1 MLSREGKQTDRGAV
15 GAEFI
20 GYNRRRREALL
31 LQEFPHQPN
40 CRQSVPAGLNQE
52 IQDFALTVHGTPEI
66 ELPPSNY
73 DDHLVQV
80 PAFGRSWPLRPASA
94 PPNPSSPMSLT
105 LQVASRLPTANR
117 GSNNSYTITDQ
128 QMRYYMTLRTRH
140 TRATAAA
147 KAGFSTSTGYRV
159 ERDPRLPSRKKAC
172 HGHGGG
178 RPDPLTDIW
187 DSEIVPLLERT
198 PDLRPITIFE
208 EMIRRHPERDLGSA
222 RRTLERRVRLWK
234 ARFGPQQE
242 VIFRQEHPPGRQG
255 MSDFFDANSLA
266 VTIAGEP
273 LAHRIY
279 HFTLV
284 YSGWEHAEV
293 VLGGESFTALAS
305 GLQNAL
311 WSLGG
316 TPREHRTDS
325 LSAAFANLDKAACD
339 DLRERYDALCR
350 HYGMEPSCNNRG
362 LAHENG
368 AIESRHG
375 HLKTRL
381 GQALLLRASTDF
393 EDLDAYR
400 RFAAQVVARH
410 NANHRDALHCEAD
423 HLQSLPRQRSC
434 DYDEATVTVTSSSGF
449 VLRKVFY
456 TVPSTLIGHRLKGRI
471 YDDRLEL
478 WLGAS
483 PILTLPRGRP
493 PARGRGGH
501 AHVVNYHHVIHSLRT
516 KPQALAGLRYR
527 DQLFPHTAYRR
538 CWDALSAALDQRSAC
553 RIMVGLLWLA
563 HDRACE
569 AELAQ
574 QLDELLAADRL
585 PDLKLLEQRFVA
597 HLNDVQVVTV
607 DIPGADSYDALFAAR
622 ELAA

>member
-1 MLSREGKQTDRGAV
+1 
-15 GAEFI
+15 
-20 GYNRRRREALL
+20 
-31 LQEFPHQPN
+31 
-40 CRQSVPAGLNQE
+40 
-52 IQDFALTVHGTPEI
+52 
-66 ELPPSNY
+66 
-73 DDHLVQV
+73 
-80 PAFGRSWPLRPASA
+80 
-94 PPNPSSPMSLT
+94 
-105 LQVASRLPTANR
+105 
-117 GSNNSYTITDQ
+117 
-128 QMRYYMTLRTRH
+128 MTLRTRH

-147 KAGFSTSTGYRV
+147 MAGFSTSTGYRV

-187 DSEIVPLLERT
+187 DGEIVPLLERT

-350 HYGMEPSCNNRG
+350 HYGMEPSRNNRG

-527 DQLFPHTAYRR
+527 DQLFPRTAYRR

-553 RIMVGLLWLA
+553 TIMVGLLWLA

-574 QLDELLAADRL
+574 QLDELLAAGRL

-597 HLNDVQVVTV
+597 HLNDVPVVTV

-622 ELAA
+622 ERAA

>member
-1 MLSREGKQTDRGAV
+1 M
-15 GAEFI
+15 
-20 GYNRRRREALL
+20 
-31 LQEFPHQPN
+31 
-40 CRQSVPAGLNQE
+40 
-52 IQDFALTVHGTPEI
+52 
-66 ELPPSNY
+66 
-73 DDHLVQV
+73 
-80 PAFGRSWPLRPASA
+80 
-94 PPNPSSPMSLT
+94 
-105 LQVASRLPTANR
+105 
-117 GSNNSYTITDQ
+117 
-128 QMRYYMTLRTRH
+128 
-140 TRATAAA
+140 
-147 KAGFSTSTGYRV
+147 
-159 ERDPRLPSRKKAC
+159 
-172 HGHGGG
+172 
-178 RPDPLTDIW
+178 
-187 DSEIVPLLERT
+187 
-198 PDLRPITIFE
+198 
-208 EMIRRHPERDLGSA
+208 
-222 RRTLERRVRLWK
+222 
-234 ARFGPQQE
+234 
-242 VIFRQEHPPGRQG
+242 
-255 MSDFFDANSLA
+255 
-266 VTIAGEP
+266 
-273 LAHRIY
+273 
-279 HFTLV
+279 
-284 YSGWEHAEV
+284 
-293 VLGGESFTALAS
+293 GGESFTALAS

-316 TPREHRTDS
+316 APREHRTDS

-350 HYGMEPSCNNRG
+350 HYGMEPSRNNRG

-381 GQALLLRASTDF
+381 RQALLLRGSADF

-400 RFAAQVVARH
+400 RFIAQAGARH
-410 NANHRDALHCEAD
+410 NARHRDVLHCEAD

-456 TVPSTLIGHRLKGRI
+456 TVPATLIGHRLKGRI

-501 AHVVNYHHVIHSLRT
+501 AHVVNYHHVIHSLRA

-527 DQLFPHTAYRR
+527 DQLFPRTAYRR
-538 CWDALSAALDQRSAC
+538 CWDALSAALDRRSAC

-569 AELAQ
+569 ADLAQ
-574 QLDELLAADRL
+574 QLDDLLAAGQL

-597 HLNDVQVVTV
+597 HVNDVPMVTV

-622 ELAA
+622 ERAA

>member
-1 MLSREGKQTDRGAV
+1 MPRWCWAAR
-15 GAEFI
+15 
-20 GYNRRRREALL
+20 
-31 LQEFPHQPN
+31 
-40 CRQSVPAGLNQE
+40 
-52 IQDFALTVHGTPEI
+52 
-66 ELPPSNY
+66 
-73 DDHLVQV
+73 
-80 PAFGRSWPLRPASA
+80 
-94 PPNPSSPMSLT
+94 
-105 LQVASRLPTANR
+105 ASRPWPAAC
-117 GSNNSYTITDQ
+117 
-128 QMRYYMTLRTRH
+128 RTRFGLW
-140 TRATAAA
+140 AA
-147 KAGFSTSTGYRV
+147 
-159 ERDPRLPSRKKAC
+159 
-172 HGHGGG
+172 
-178 RPDPLTDIW
+178 
-187 DSEIVPLLERT
+187 
-198 PDLRPITIFE
+198 
-208 EMIRRHPERDLGSA
+208 
-222 RRTLERRVRLWK
+222 
-234 ARFGPQQE
+234 
-242 VIFRQEHPPGRQG
+242 
-255 MSDFFDANSLA
+255 
-266 VTIAGEP
+266 
-273 LAHRIY
+273 
-279 HFTLV
+279 
-284 YSGWEHAEV
+284 
-293 VLGGESFTALAS
+293 
-305 GLQNAL
+305 
-311 WSLGG
+311 LGG
-316 TPREHRTDS
+316 TLREHRTDS

-350 HYGMEPSCNNRG
+350 HYGMEPSRNNRG

-527 DQLFPHTAYRR
+527 DQLFPRTAYRR

-553 RIMVGLLWLA
+553 TIMVGLLWLA

-574 QLDELLAADRL
+574 QLGELLAADRL

-597 HLNDVQVVTV
+597 HLNDVPVVTV

>member
-1 MLSREGKQTDRGAV
+1 M
-15 GAEFI
+15 
-20 GYNRRRREALL
+20 
-31 LQEFPHQPN
+31 P
-40 CRQSVPAGLNQE
+40 
-52 IQDFALTVHGTPEI
+52 
-66 ELPPSNY
+66 
-73 DDHLVQV
+73 
-80 PAFGRSWPLRPASA
+80 GRP
-94 PPNPSSPMSLT
+94 
-105 LQVASRLPTANR
+105 
-117 GSNNSYTITDQ
+117 ITDQ

-147 KAGFSTSTGYRV
+147 MAGFSTSTGYRV

-187 DSEIVPLLERT
+187 DGEIVPLLERT

-316 TPREHRTDS
+316 TGRHPAGASYRQPVRSFRQSGQGGVRRSARALRRTC
-325 LSAAFANLDKAACD
+325 AG
-339 DLRERYDALCR
+339 R
-350 HYGMEPSCNNRG
+350 YGMEVPAATNREPG
-362 LAHENG
+362 PRDHG
-368 AIESRHG
+368 AIREPSRC

-381 GQALLLRASTDF
+381 GQALLLARIDGQG
-393 EDLDAYR
+393 YR
-400 RFAAQVVARH
+400 
-410 NANHRDALHCEAD
+410 
-423 HLQSLPRQRSC
+423 
-434 DYDEATVTVTSSSGF
+434 G
-449 VLRKVFY
+449 
-456 TVPSTLIGHRLKGRI
+456 PSTR
-471 YDDRLEL
+471 
-478 WLGAS
+478 
-483 PILTLPRGRP
+483 
-493 PARGRGGH
+493 
-501 AHVVNYHHVIHSLRT
+501 
-516 KPQALAGLRYR
+516 
-527 DQLFPHTAYRR
+527 
-538 CWDALSAALDQRSAC
+538 
-553 RIMVGLLWLA
+553 
-563 HDRACE
+563 
-569 AELAQ
+569 
-574 QLDELLAADRL
+574 
-585 PDLKLLEQRFVA
+585 
-597 HLNDVQVVTV
+597 
-607 DIPGADSYDALFAAR
+607 
-622 ELAA
+622 

>member
-1 MLSREGKQTDRGAV
+1 M
-15 GAEFI
+15 
-20 GYNRRRREALL
+20 
-31 LQEFPHQPN
+31 P
-40 CRQSVPAGLNQE
+40 
-52 IQDFALTVHGTPEI
+52 
-66 ELPPSNY
+66 
-73 DDHLVQV
+73 
-80 PAFGRSWPLRPASA
+80 GRP
-94 PPNPSSPMSLT
+94 
-105 LQVASRLPTANR
+105 
-117 GSNNSYTITDQ
+117 ITDQ

-147 KAGFSTSTGYRV
+147 MAGFSTSTGYRV

-187 DSEIVPLLERT
+187 DGEIVPLLERT

-316 TPREHRTDS
+316 TPREHRSDS

-350 HYGMEPSCNNRG
+350 HYGMEPSRTWPGPRERG
-362 LAHENG
+362 DREPSRSSQDPPRPSPSAARIGGLRGPRRLSPLRRAGGG
-368 AIESRHG
+368 APQRQSPRCA
-375 HLKTRL
+375 
-381 GQALLLRASTDF
+381 AL
-393 EDLDAYR
+393 
-400 RFAAQVVARH
+400 
-410 NANHRDALHCEAD
+410 
-423 HLQSLPRQRSC
+423 
-434 DYDEATVTVTSSSGF
+434 
-449 VLRKVFY
+449 
-456 TVPSTLIGHRLKGRI
+456 
-471 YDDRLEL
+471 
-478 WLGAS
+478 
-483 PILTLPRGRP
+483 RGRP
-493 PARGRGGH
+493 SSIA
-501 AHVVNYHHVIHSLRT
+501 AQATQLR
-516 KPQALAGLRYR
+516 L
-527 DQLFPHTAYRR
+527 
-538 CWDALSAALDQRSAC
+538 
-553 RIMVGLLWLA
+553 
-563 HDRACE
+563 
-569 AELAQ
+569 
-574 QLDELLAADRL
+574 
-585 PDLKLLEQRFVA
+585 
-597 HLNDVQVVTV
+597 
-607 DIPGADSYDALFAAR
+607 
-622 ELAA
+622 

>member
-1 MLSREGKQTDRGAV
+1 M
-15 GAEFI
+15 
-20 GYNRRRREALL
+20 
-31 LQEFPHQPN
+31 P
-40 CRQSVPAGLNQE
+40 
-52 IQDFALTVHGTPEI
+52 
-66 ELPPSNY
+66 
-73 DDHLVQV
+73 
-80 PAFGRSWPLRPASA
+80 GRP
-94 PPNPSSPMSLT
+94 
-105 LQVASRLPTANR
+105 
-117 GSNNSYTITDQ
+117 ITDQ

-147 KAGFSTSTGYRV
+147 MAGFSTSTGYRV

-178 RPDPLTDIW
+178 RPDPLADIW

-222 RRTLERRVRLWK
+222 RRTLERRVRFWK

-350 HYGMEPSCNNRG
+350 HYGMEPSRNNRG

-434 DYDEATVTVTSSSGF
+434 DYDEATVTGRLLDDHLPPDGF
-449 VLRKVFY
+449 VLGDKAYDAEWIRAMIEAQDA
-456 TVPSTLIGHRLKGRI
+456 VPIIPDRSTATTPHAFSRTLYRMRNRVERFFNKLKQFRRI
-471 YDDRLEL
+471 
-478 WLGAS
+478 A
-483 PILTLPRGRP
+483 T
-493 PARGRGGH
+493 
-501 AHVVNYHHVIHSLRT
+501 
-516 KPQALAGLRYR
+516 RY
-527 DQLFPHTAYRR
+527 
-538 CWDALSAALDQRSAC
+538 
-553 RIMVGLLWLA
+553 
-563 HDRACE
+563 E
-569 AELAQ
+569 K
-574 QLDELLAADRL
+574 LAANYLAMIKIATIRIWL
-585 PDLKLLEQRFVA
+585 RFNESTA
-597 HLNDVQVVTV
+597 
-607 DIPGADSYDALFAAR
+607 
-622 ELAA
+622 

>member
-1 MLSREGKQTDRGAV
+1 
-15 GAEFI
+15 
-20 GYNRRRREALL
+20 
-31 LQEFPHQPN
+31 
-40 CRQSVPAGLNQE
+40 
-52 IQDFALTVHGTPEI
+52 
-66 ELPPSNY
+66 
-73 DDHLVQV
+73 
-80 PAFGRSWPLRPASA
+80 
-94 PPNPSSPMSLT
+94 
-105 LQVASRLPTANR
+105 
-117 GSNNSYTITDQ
+117 
-128 QMRYYMTLRTRH
+128 
-140 TRATAAA
+140 
-147 KAGFSTSTGYRV
+147 
-159 ERDPRLPSRKKAC
+159 
-172 HGHGGG
+172 
-178 RPDPLTDIW
+178 
-187 DSEIVPLLERT
+187 
-198 PDLRPITIFE
+198 
-208 EMIRRHPERDLGSA
+208 
-222 RRTLERRVRLWK
+222 
-234 ARFGPQQE
+234 
-242 VIFRQEHPPGRQG
+242 
-255 MSDFFDANSLA
+255 MSDFFDAHCLG
-266 VTIAGEP
+266 VTLAGEP

-284 YSGWEHAEV
+284 YSGWEHAEA

-316 TPREHRTDS
+316 APREHRTDS

-350 HYGMEPSCNNRG
+350 HYGMEPSRNNRG

-381 GQALLLRASTDF
+381 GQALLLRGSTDF

-400 RFAAQVVARH
+400 RFVAQVVARH

-423 HLQSLPRQRSC
+423 DLRALPRHRSC

-478 WLGAS
+478 WLGVS

-493 PARGRGGH
+493 PARGRRGH
-501 AHVVNYHHVIHSLRT
+501 AHVVNYHHVIHSLRA

-527 DQLFPHTAYRR
+527 DQLFPRTAYRR

-569 AELAQ
+569 ADLAQ
-574 QLDELLAADRL
+574 HLDDLLAAGQL
-585 PDLKLLEQRFVA
+585 PDLKRLERRFVA
-597 HLNDVQVVTV
+597 QVKDVPAITV

>member
-1 MLSREGKQTDRGAV
+1 M
-15 GAEFI
+15 
-20 GYNRRRREALL
+20 
-31 LQEFPHQPN
+31 P
-40 CRQSVPAGLNQE
+40 
-52 IQDFALTVHGTPEI
+52 
-66 ELPPSNY
+66 
-73 DDHLVQV
+73 
-80 PAFGRSWPLRPASA
+80 GRP
-94 PPNPSSPMSLT
+94 
-105 LQVASRLPTANR
+105 
-117 GSNNSYTITDQ
+117 ITDQ

-147 KAGFSTSTGYRV
+147 MAGFSTSTGYRV

-187 DSEIVPLLERT
+187 DGEIVPLLERT

-325 LSAAFANLDKAACD
+325 LFAAFANLDKAACD

-350 HYGMEPSCNNRG
+350 HYGMEPSRNNRG

-434 DYDEATVTVTSSSGF
+434 DYDEANRLIA
-449 VLRKVFY
+449 LRRLVDGRDSPRRRLTISHVHHGTHGLPDPFRCRFY
-456 TVPSTLIGHRLKGRI
+456 F
-471 YDDRLEL
+471 
-478 WLGAS
+478 
-483 PILTLPRGRP
+483 PIPEMGVAQR
-493 PARGRGGH
+493 H
-501 AHVVNYHHVIHSLRT
+501 AHVRVPEQPRDD
-516 KPQALAGLRYR
+516 RYR
-527 DQLFPHTAYRR
+527 HTVHHRMAGMRVAQIMKADILDARFPTDPIPERESETARAGGIERR
-538 CWDALSAALDQRSAC
+538 WK
-553 RIMVGLLWLA
+553 
-563 HDRACE
+563 H
-569 AELAQ
+569 ELAP
-574 QLDELLAADRL
+574 ATRL
-585 PDLKLLEQRFVA
+585 PFEDAPGL
-597 HLNDVQVVTV
+597 
-607 DIPGADSYDALFAAR
+607 DIERNLSR
-622 ELAA
+622 SCLAIG

>member
-1 MLSREGKQTDRGAV
+1 M
-15 GAEFI
+15 
-20 GYNRRRREALL
+20 
-31 LQEFPHQPN
+31 P
-40 CRQSVPAGLNQE
+40 
-52 IQDFALTVHGTPEI
+52 
-66 ELPPSNY
+66 
-73 DDHLVQV
+73 
-80 PAFGRSWPLRPASA
+80 GRP
-94 PPNPSSPMSLT
+94 
-105 LQVASRLPTANR
+105 
-117 GSNNSYTITDQ
+117 ITDQ

-147 KAGFSTSTGYRV
+147 MAGFSTSTGYRV

-187 DSEIVPLLERT
+187 DSQIVPLLERT

-339 DLRERYDALCR
+339 DLVR
-350 HYGMEPSCNNRG
+350 
-362 LAHENG
+362 
-368 AIESRHG
+368 
-375 HLKTRL
+375 
-381 GQALLLRASTDF
+381 QANW
-393 EDLDAYR
+393 
-400 RFAAQVVARH
+400 Q
-410 NANHRDALHCEAD
+410 
-423 HLQSLPRQRSC
+423 
-434 DYDEATVTVTSSSGF
+434 
-449 VLRKVFY
+449 KV
-456 TVPSTLIGHRLKGRI
+456 G
-471 YDDRLEL
+471 
-478 WLGAS
+478 GAS
-483 PILTLPRGRP
+483 PPERRSNRTTFLREPCVGSREGAGEASVAAWMGRAIEHRKSDGPGCRGFQIGRRQYCRRRFGEMSASPAVSENPCTFARLLLGPWEVFKLPR
-493 PARGRGGH
+493 
-501 AHVVNYHHVIHSLRT
+501 
-516 KPQALAGLRYR
+516 
-527 DQLFPHTAYRR
+527 
-538 CWDALSAALDQRSAC
+538 LS
-553 RIMVGLLWLA
+553 
-563 HDRACE
+563 
-569 AELAQ
+569 
-574 QLDELLAADRL
+574 
-585 PDLKLLEQRFVA
+585 
-597 HLNDVQVVTV
+597 
-607 DIPGADSYDALFAAR
+607 
-622 ELAA
+622 